1 MGTDRRTP
9 GRPGKRRRA
18 AAWTPA
24 LPALGMLLLAG
35 CGSMPVVGDV
45 KPVDASQA
53 GDAQVQVYAVPPRDG
68 AEPGEVVDGFLE
80 SMTSDDPSFRTT
92 RTYLTKDAARTW
104 RPDAATTVLAEA
116 PNRNAPALRG
126 PEPDATDTT
135 YTLSGQKVAEV
146 DAQSSYRPIA
156 PADYVQTLHLVREKG
171 ADGKREWRISVV
183 PDGLVLGQSDFK
195 RLYRSVNTYYFA
207 AGSSQGSA
215 ALVADP
221 VYVRNRTDPVTRMDA
236 TTQTIRT
243 LLDGPTDWLRPVVDS
258 RFPAGTTLRKGVTS
272 LAPDDQ
278 NVLTVPLNK
287 SAAGAAGGVC
297 RMMAAQVLFTLRD
310 LTSARVEQVELESGQ
325 KVLCSLGAEEATEF
339 AADRGDRAPAGQYF
353 VDDDGKVE
361 RIPGSTKG
369 SGDPVPVTGPL
380 GEGTRRMGAVGVSRD
395 EEKAAGV
402 TEDRARLYVASIV
415 EEGELPAEA
424 PVVSTAAAPGDRLSA
439 PSWDGRGDLWVADRD
454 PDDPRLL
461 RLAGGEGAPREVAV
475 PGLGGERI
483 EALRMSADGVRIA
496 LLVGEEGHRTLKIG
510 RVERTGSDTAPVV
523 SVQDLRQAAPQ
534 LTDVTAVSWSG
545 RGRLV
550 VVGKEEGGVQQ
561 VRYVQADGST
571 SSSEVLPGVNQVES
585 IAAADDELLPLMADT
600 VSDGI
605 VKLSPGANWQTVL
618 KTGTSLVYPG

>member
-1 MGTDRRTP
+1 MGTDRLEDGRRSRTVRTP
-9 GRPGKRRRA
+9 V
-18 AAWTPA
+18 
-24 LPALGMLLLAG
+24 LLGLGVLLLAG

-92 RTYLTKDAARTW
+92 RTYLTEDAARTW
-104 RPDAATTVLAEA
+104 RPAAGTTVLAKA

-135 YTLSGQKVAEV
+135 YTLSGQRVAEV
-146 DAQSSYRPIA
+146 DAQSSYQPIA
-156 PADYVQTLHLVREKG
+156 PADYVQTLHLVREKD
-171 ADGKREWRISVV
+171 ADGKREWRISSV

-207 AGSSQGSA
+207 AGTTDGSA

-258 RFPAGTTLRKGVTS
+258 SFPTGTTLQEGVTS

-278 NVLTVPLNK
+278 NVLKVPLNK
-287 SAAGAAGGVC
+287 KAAGAGRAAC

-310 LTSARVEQVELESGQ
+310 LTAARVEQVELESGQ
-325 KVLCSLGAEEATEF
+325 KVLCALGAEEASEF
-339 AADRGDRAPAGQYF
+339 AADGRSGAPVGPYF
-353 VDDDGKVE
+353 VDGGKVL

-369 SGDPVPVTGPL
+369 GGDPVPVTGPL
-380 GEGTRRMGAVGVSRD
+380 GEGTRPMSAVGVSRD

-402 TEDRARLYVASIV
+402 TDDLSRLYVASIV
-415 EEGELPAEA
+415 EESELPAQ
-424 PVVSTAAAPGDRLSA
+424 PSVVSHAASVEDRLST

-461 RLAGGEGAPREVAV
+461 RLAGGEGTPREVAV

-496 LLVGEEGHRTLKIG
+496 LLVGKEGHRTLKIG
-510 RVERTGSDTAPVV
+510 RVERVGSGEAQEV

-600 VSDGI
+600 MSDGI
-605 VKLSPGANWQTVL
+605 VKLSPGDNWQTVL
-618 KTGTSLVYPG
+618 KKGTSLVYPG